1 MKKIILIAITL
12 LFLSINF
19 VSARDI
25 EPVKYNKF
33 GETEY
38 AIDLDSIK
46 KVSDKVFSV
55 EVLVFTNEI
64 TSKDDIYI
72 IKYEINTSTKQFR
85 MIESFSRS
93 RKNWKIAE
101 SHVSNAVLVE
111 AGKSNWKTFEDFTP
125 IGAIYWKTALIGLK
139 GKKYYIDSMYKF
151 AN

>member
-12 LFLSINF
+12 LFLSINY

-25 EPVKYNKF
+25 EPVTYNKF

-46 KVSDKVFSV
+46 KVSDNIFSV
-55 EVLVFTNEI
+55 EVLVFTNEV
-64 TSKDDIYI
+64 TSKDEIYI
-72 IKYEINTSTKQFR
+72 VKYEINTSTKQSR
-85 MIESFSRS
+85 IVETYSRS
-93 RKNWKIAE
+93 RKNWKISKSGLSYAM
-101 SHVSNAVLVE
+101 LIE
-111 AGKSNWKTFEDFTP
+111 AGKSNWETFEDFTP

-139 GKKYYIDSMYKF
+139 GKKYYIDSMHKS